1 MAGKKIKDFEASA
14 DVSSLLGGFESA
26 GFQASHLASAV
37 NLMREM
43 KSEHGRD
50 GKGRTV
56 FLAFTANLVASGLRG
71 VLSQVIRQ
79 GWVDAVVTSGGSIDH
94 DLIKS
99 WRPYDAGSFD
109 ADDVALH
116 RKSINRIGNVLVD
129 NGAYIQLEK
138 KVQPVFKKMLAKKE
152 VWAPSEFIRELS
164 VSSLGTDKHSFL
176 AACLERN
183 VPVFS
188 PALIDSALGLQL
200 YFFKQDH
207 PEFVLDATADL
218 KPVGNLV
225 LNAEKASAVILGGG
239 PSKHFTI
246 GCNLLR
252 GGLDSAV
259 YFTTAQEYDGSLSGA
274 RPKEAV
280 SWGKVKEKASHVT
293 VYGDATINFPL
304 AVAGL

>member
-1 MAGKKIKDFEASA
+1 MVAKKIKDFEVTP
-14 DVSSLLGGFESA
+14 DVSSLLDGFEAA
-26 GFQASHLASAV
+26 GFQASHLAQAV
-37 NLMREM
+37 ALMREM
-43 KSEHGRD
+43 KQDEN
-50 GKGRTV
+50 RTV

-71 VLSQVIRQ
+71 VLSQLIRQ
-79 GWVDAVVTSGGSIDH
+79 GWVDAVVTSGGSVDH
-94 DLIKS
+94 DLIKA
-99 WRPYDAGSFD
+99 WRADAGGSFD
-109 ADDVALH
+109 ADDVRLH
-116 RKSINRIGNVLVD
+116 KASINRIGNVLVD
-129 NGAYIQLEK
+129 NDAYVQLEK
-138 KVQPVFKKMLAKKE
+138 KVQPIFKKMLAKKE
-152 VWAPSEFIRELS
+152 VWAPSDFIAELS
-164 VSSLGTDKHSFL
+164 TLAKGKHSFL
-176 AACLERN
+176 AACREHK

-225 LNAEKASAVILGGG
+225 LNAQKSSAVIVGGG

-280 SWGKVKEKASHVT
+280 SWGKVKERAKHVT

-304 AVAGL
+304 AVAGLA

>member
-1 MAGKKIKDFEASA
+1 MAGKKIVDFEAQKNVF
-14 DVSSLLGGFESA
+14 DLLTGFESA
-26 GFQASHLASAV
+26 GFQASHLAAAV
-37 NLMREM
+37 DLMREM
-43 KSEHGRD
+43 KQDHNGDR
-50 GKGRTV
+50 KV
-56 FLAFTANLVASGLRG
+56 FLAFTANMVASGLRG
-71 VLSQVIRQ
+71 VLAQLIRQ
-79 GWVDAVVTSGGSIDH
+79 GWVDAVVTSGGSVDH

-99 WRPYDAGSFD
+99 WRQYDAGSFD
-109 ADDVALH
+109 SDDVRLH
-116 RKSINRIGNVLVD
+116 KAGTNRIGNILVD
-129 NGAYIQLEK
+129 NKAYVQLEK
-138 KVQPVFKKMLAKKE
+138 KVQPVFKKMLAKKK

-164 VSSLGTDKHSFL
+164 SLASGRHSFL

-225 LNAEKASAVILGGG
+225 LNAEKTSAIILGGG

-274 RPKEAV
+274 KPKEAV
-280 SWGKVKEKASHVT
+280 SWGKIREKASHVT
-293 VYGDATINFPL
+293 AYGDATINFPL

>member
-1 MAGKKIKDFEASA
+1 MGTKRVIDFQAKT
-14 DVSSLLGGFESA
+14 DVSAMLSDFESA
-26 GFQASHLASAV
+26 GFQASHLAQAV
-37 NLMREM
+37 ALMREM
-43 KSEHGRD
+43 KAD
-50 GKGRTV
+50 GKRTV

-71 VLSQVIRQ
+71 VLAQVIRQ
-79 GWVDAVVTSGGSIDH
+79 GWIDAVVTSGGSVDH

-99 WRPYDAGSFD
+99 WRPYGLGSFD

-116 RKSINRIGNVLVD
+116 KKSINRIGNVLVD
-129 NGAYIQLEK
+129 NDAHVQLEK
-138 KVQPVFKKMLAKKE
+138 KVQPVFKKMLSKKE
-152 VWAPSEFIRELS
+152 VWAPSEFIAELS
-164 VSSLGTDKHSFL
+164 HLAKGKHSFL
-176 AACLERN
+176 AACRESN

-225 LNAEKASAVILGGG
+225 LNAETTSAIVVGGG
-239 PSKHFTI
+239 SSKHFTI

-280 SWGKVKEKASHVT
+280 SWGKVKERAKHVT

-304 AVAGL
+304 AVAALV

>member
-1 MAGKKIKDFEASA
+1 MAKKMIRDFQ
-14 DVSSLLGGFESA
+14 SSKNVGDLLARFENA
-26 GFQASHLASAV
+26 GFQATHLAHAV
-37 NLMREM
+37 ALMREM
-43 KSEHGRD
+43 NED
-50 GKGRTV
+50 QNRTV

-71 VLSQVIRQ
+71 VLAQVIRQ

-99 WRPYDAGSFD
+99 WMPYGAGSFD
-109 ADDVALH
+109 ADDVRLH
-116 RKSINRIGNVLVD
+116 KSGTNRIGNVLVE
-129 NGAYIQLEK
+129 NKAYGTLEK

-152 VWAPSEFIRELS
+152 VWAPSEFIAELS
-164 VSSLGTDKHSFL
+164 SVPSLAKDPHSIL
-176 AACLERN
+176 AACRDRK
-183 VPVFS
+183 VPIFS

-200 YFFKQDH
+200 FFFKQDH

-225 LNAEKASAVILGGG
+225 LNAEKTSAVILGGG

-280 SWGKVKEKASHVT
+280 SWGKVKETAAHVT

-304 AVAGL
+304 AVAGF

>member
-1 MAGKKIKDFEASA
+1 MVAKKIKDFEVTP
-14 DVSSLLGGFESA
+14 DVSSLLDGFEAA
-26 GFQASHLASAV
+26 GFQASHLAQAV
-37 NLMREM
+37 ALMREM
-43 KSEHGRD
+43 KQDEN
-50 GKGRTV
+50 RTV

-71 VLSQVIRQ
+71 VLSQLIRQ
-79 GWVDAVVTSGGSIDH
+79 GWIDAVVTSGGSVDH

-99 WRPYDAGSFD
+99 WRPYAAGSFD
-109 ADDVALH
+109 ADDVRLH
-116 RKSINRIGNVLVD
+116 KASINRIGNVLVD
-129 NGAYIQLEK
+129 NDAYVQLEK
-138 KVQPVFKKMLAKKE
+138 KVQPIFKKMLAKKE
-152 VWAPSEFIRELS
+152 VWAPSDFIAELS
-164 VSSLGTDKHSFL
+164 TLAKGKHSFL
-176 AACLERN
+176 AACREHK

-225 LNAEKASAVILGGG
+225 LNAQKSSAVIVGGG

-280 SWGKVKEKASHVT
+280 SWGKVKERAKHVT

-304 AVAGL
+304 AVAGLA

>member
-1 MAGKKIKDFEASA
+1 MAGRKIVDFEARGA
-14 DVSSLLGGFESA
+14 VSDLLGDFESA
-26 GFQASHLASAV
+26 GFQASHLAQAV
-37 NLMREM
+37 ALMREM
-43 KSEHGRD
+43 KED
-50 GKGRTV
+50 QNRTV

-71 VLSQVIRQ
+71 VLAQVIRQ
-79 GWVDAVVTSGGSIDH
+79 GWVDAIVTSGGSIDH

-109 ADDVALH
+109 SDDVLLH
-116 RKSINRIGNVLVD
+116 KKSINRIGNVLVD
-129 NGAYIQLEK
+129 NDAYVQLEK
-138 KVQPVFKKMLAKKE
+138 KVQPVFNKMLSKKE
-152 VWAPSEFIRELS
+152 VWAPSEFIAELS
-164 VSSLGTDKHSFL
+164 HLAKGKHSFL
-176 AACLERN
+176 AACRERN

-200 YFFKQDH
+200 FFFKQDN
-207 PEFVLDATADL
+207 PNFVLDATADL

-225 LNAEKASAVILGGG
+225 LNAEKTSAVILGGG

-304 AVAGL
+304 AVAGI